1 MVRESIR
8 RILTINTGSSSLRAD
23 CYQVG
28 QGETLVFSAEAER
41 IGLPGTRLRIADANG
56 TSLNEQQ
63 DDRLD
68 HTAAVEAVF
77 AWLRDH
83 GAQRELDAV
92 GHRVVHGGNRYSEP
106 QPITPTL
113 VQSIEEL
120 VPIDPDHLPQA
131 LAAMRFVSQTYPA
144 LLQVACF
151 DTAFHRHMPQ
161 VAQAYAL
168 PRHLTDAG
176 LARLAR
182 YGFHGLS
189 YEYIM
194 EQLRTEAATAADG
207 RVIIAHLGNG
217 ASMAAVREGKSVDT
231 TMGFTPTGGLVMST
245 RSGDLDPGVLLH
257 LLQEQQLTPAALG
270 ELVNKRSGLLGVSGS
285 SGDMRD
291 LVTRQSSDADAAA
304 AVELFCYQARKFL
317 GALCTT
323 LGGLDTLVFTA
334 GIGEHQAEIRRRI
347 CDGLQFLG
355 IVLDPDRNQ
364 AHAPIISRELSGV
377 FVRVMHTDENR
388 MIARHAAQLIKEQG
402 ATRVSV

>member
-28 QGETLVFSAEAER
+28 LGETLVFSAEAER

-92 GHRVVHGGNRYSEP
+92 GHRVVHGGSRYSEP

-144 LLQVACF
+144 LLQVTCF

-176 LARLAR
+176 LTR

-245 RSGDLDPGVLLH
+245 RSGDLDPGVLLY

-270 ELVNKRSGLLGVSGS
+270 ELVNKQSGLLGVSGS

-291 LVTRQSSDADAAA
+291 LVARQSSDADAAA

-402 ATRVSV
+402 ATHVSV

>member
-1 MVRESIR
+1 MVREPIR

-41 IGLPGTRLRIADANG
+41 IGLPGTRLWIADANG
-56 TSLNEQQ
+56 TSLQEQQ

-176 LARLAR
+176 LAR

-245 RSGDLDPGVLLH
+245 RSGDLDPGVLLY

-291 LVTRQSSDADAAA
+291 LVARQSSDADAAA

-402 ATRVSV
+402 ATHVSV

>member
-176 LARLAR
+176 LTR

>member
-41 IGLPGTRLRIADANG
+41 IGLPGTRLWIADANG
-56 TSLNEQQ
+56 TSLQEQQ

-68 HTAAVEAVF
+68 HTAAIEAVF

-92 GHRVVHGGNRYSEP
+92 GHRVVHGGSRYSEP

-245 RSGDLDPGVLLH
+245 RSGDLDPGVLLY

-270 ELVNKRSGLLGVSGS
+270 ELVNKQSGLLGVSGS

-402 ATRVSV
+402 ATHVSV

>member
-28 QGETLVFSAEAER
+28 RGETLVFSAEAER

-245 RSGDLDPGVLLH
+245 RSGDLDPGVLLY

-270 ELVNKRSGLLGVSGS
+270 ELVNKQSGLLGVSGS

>member
-28 QGETLVFSAEAER
+28 RGETLVFSAEAER

-245 RSGDLDPGVLLH
+245 RSGDLDPGVLLY

>member
-245 RSGDLDPGVLLH
+245 RSGDLDPGVLLY

-270 ELVNKRSGLLGVSGS
+270 ELVNKQSGLLGVSGS

-291 LVTRQSSDADAAA
+291 LVARQSSDADAAA

-402 ATRVSV
+402 ATHVSV

>member
-28 QGETLVFSAEAER
+28 RGETLVFSAEAER

-68 HTAAVEAVF
+68 HTAAIEAVF

-245 RSGDLDPGVLLH
+245 RSGDLDPGVLLY

-270 ELVNKRSGLLGVSGS
+270 ELVNKQSGLLGVSGS